1 MGATFVEYASWF
13 FETTV
18 FIYGVALLLIYAVL
32 AVLSFINIRLF
43 LRKESY
49 TDYNLIVGSPLAPGI
64 SVIAPAFNEG
74 LTIISNVRSLLTFD
88 YPNYEVIIINDGST
102 DDTLE
107 KVVNEFSLVKVDFAY
122 DVKISSKPIRGIY
135 KSTDEAYAK
144 LLVVDK
150 ENGKAKADATNAGLN
165 VAAYPY
171 FLCTDVD
178 CILHAQTLQML
189 IKPIM
194 EEENTRVIATGATLR
209 MANSCEVDEGVLVN
223 IKAPRP
229 LLARF
234 QELEYIRSFVLG
246 KMGWSYINAVPNVSG
261 GLGLFDKE
269 IAIKAGGYDPASFG
283 EDMELRMRVSRYVYD
298 NKIKSSVRY
307 IPNTLCWTEG
317 PTTVKIFMRQ
327 RTRWARGL
335 LQLMLAHKKMFFNP
349 AYGRVGMIVYPYNF
363 FFELLAPVV
372 EFLGIIYYIFLIYFG
387 MVNWPYAIILLVFV
401 YTYSVMISTLSVL
414 WDQLTFQYYKTWGDV
429 ARVAM
434 MVFIEMLLYHPLIVA
449 FSIRGYYFQLTNRSH
464 SWGNMQRAGFKK
476 KDDNKTPT
484 PTSST
489 PTADATNAAT
499 TAAT

>member
-1 MGATFVEYASWF
+1 MGATFVEYASVF

-18 FIYGVALLLIYAVL
+18 FLYGVVLLLIYAML

-49 TDYNLIVGSPLAPGI
+49 TDYKVIVGSPLAPGI

-74 LTIISNVRSLLTFD
+74 LTIISNIRSLLTFD

-122 DVKISSKPIRGIY
+122 DIKLSAKPVRGVY

-144 LLVVDK
+144 LVIVDK
-150 ENGKAKADATNAGLN
+150 ENGKSKADATNVGIN

-178 CILHAQTLQML
+178 CILHDQTLQML
-189 IKPIM
+189 IRPMM
-194 EEENTRVIATGATLR
+194 EEEKKRVIATGATLR
-209 MANSCEVDEGVLVN
+209 MANSCEVDEGVL
-223 IKAPRP
+223 IKIVAPKP

-261 GLGLFDKE
+261 GLGMFDKE
-269 IAIKAGGYDPASFG
+269 IAVKAGGYDPASFG
-283 EDMELRMRVSRYVYD
+283 EDMELRMRMSRYVYD
-298 NKIKSSVRY
+298 NKIDAAVRY
-307 IPNTLCWTEG
+307 IPTTLCWTEG
-317 PTTVKIFMRQ
+317 PTSLKIFMRQ

-335 LQLMLAHKKMFFNP
+335 LQLMQAHKKMLFNP
-349 AYGRVGMIVYPYNF
+349 AYGRVGLIVFPYNF
-363 FFELLAPVV
+363 FFELLAPVI

-387 MVNWPYAIILLVFV
+387 LVNWPYAIILLIFV
-401 YTYSVMISTLSVL
+401 YTYSVMISSLSVL
-414 WDQLTFQYYKTWGDV
+414 WDQLTFQYYKTWRDV
-429 ARVAM
+429 VGIIS
-434 MVFIEMLLYHPLIVA
+434 MVFIEMLIYHPLIVVFA
-449 FSIRGYYFQLTNRSH
+449 LRGYYFHLSNRTH
-464 SWGNMQRAGFKK
+464 TWGNMQRRGFKK
-476 KDDNKTPT
+476 ATDNTPK
-484 PTSST
+484 
-489 PTADATNAAT
+489 AAT
-499 TAAT
+499 T